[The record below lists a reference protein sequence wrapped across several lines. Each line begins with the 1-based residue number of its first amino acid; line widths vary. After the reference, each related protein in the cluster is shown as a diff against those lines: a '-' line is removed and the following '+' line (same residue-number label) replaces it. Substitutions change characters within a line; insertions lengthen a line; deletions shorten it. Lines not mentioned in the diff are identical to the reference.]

1 MTKVNQH
8 LGMVLRGVGVS
19 PGIVLGVAARFDREA
34 LPIERVHLPQSL
46 LDSEVRR
53 LYGAVAS
60 AEAEIDTL
68 QAELVST
75 GRSEGE
81 HLGVLSAHKVMLH
94 DQMLLGDA
102 ERRIQEQG
110 INAEWALTEA
120 LQHIGTIFE
129 AMEDPFFRERGQDV
143 QHVGDLLMRALSGG
157 EGMRSVVQSVGPGSV
172 VVADTLSP
180 AEALALARLPVGAF
194 VLDKGSATGHTAIIA
209 HSMDIPAVVGL
220 TGVGEHVGQGDRII
234 VDGGEGEVIVHPS
247 EGEELVYGRRAR
259 RARAFFKA
267 LRQNRNQPAVT
278 PCGEGLITL
287 RGNLDIADEIPRILE
302 CGGEGVGLFRTEFLF
317 LDRRDLPSEE
327 EQLETYARVLD
338 ELAPHPVTIRTLDI
352 GGDKQLKAERP
363 GIKASPALR
372 AIRYCM
378 RDRDLFKV
386 QLRALMRAS
395 VHGSLRLLIPFV
407 TTLSEVQWTRRLMS
421 EVREEL
427 LAEGHDVA
435 ESIPTGIMIEVP
447 AAALI
452 ADILAREVDF
462 FSVGTNDLIQYTLA
476 VERDEQAV
484 DHLYQPLH
492 PAMLRLLQ
500 AVTRAA
506 RAGKIDVAM
515 CGEMASDPRY
525 AMILLAL
532 GFTELSMNA
541 ASIPLVKEVIRRT
554 ERADALRLLQK
565 TMGMSSV
572 LEITDYVDS
581 YMVEHFP
588 DIVTP
593 RMRGAPR
600 YAR

>member
-1 MTKVNQH
+1 MSKVNQN

-19 PGIVLGVAARFDREA
+19 PGIVLGVASRFDREDV
-34 LPIERVHLPQSL
+34 PIERVHLPESL
-46 LDSEVRR
+46 LSSEVKR
-53 LYGAVAS
+53 LHQALAK
-60 AEAEIDTL
+60 AEAEIDAL
-68 QAELVST
+68 QDELVES
-75 GRSEGE
+75 GKSEGE
-81 HLGVLSAHKVMLH
+81 HLGVLDAHKVMLR
-94 DQMLLGDA
+94 DQMLIGDT
-102 ERRIQEQG
+102 ERRIHEQG
-110 INAEWALTEA
+110 INAEWALSEA
-120 LQHIGTIFE
+120 LAHIATIFE

-143 QHVGDLLMRALSGG
+143 EHVGDLLMRALSGDDS
-157 EGMRSVVQSVGPGSV
+157 MRSVISSVGPGSV
-172 VVADTLSP
+172 VVGDTLSP
-180 AEALALARLPVGAF
+180 AEALALARLPVAAF
-194 VLDKGSATGHTAIIA
+194 ALDKGSATGHTAIIA

-220 TGVGEHVGQGDRII
+220 ENVGEHVGQGDRII

-267 LRQNRNQPAVT
+267 LRQNRDLPAVT
-278 PCGEGLITL
+278 PCGEAVVTL
-287 RGNLDIADEIPRILE
+287 RGNLDLVDEIPRILE

-338 ELAPHPVTIRTLDI
+338 QMAPHPVTIRTLDI
-352 GGDKQLKAERP
+352 GGDKQLRADRP
-363 GIKASPALR
+363 HVNASPALR

-378 RDRDLFKV
+378 VDRELFKT
-386 QLRALMRAS
+386 QLRALVRAS

-407 TTLSEVQWTRRLMS
+407 TTLAEVRWTRKLMR
-421 EVREEL
+421 EVRAEL
-427 LAEGHDVA
+427 EAEGHDV
-435 ESIPTGIMIEVP
+435 SPDIPTGIMIEVP

-452 ADILAREVDF
+452 ADLLAKEVDF

-484 DHLYQPLH
+484 DYLYQPLH

-506 RAGKIDVAM
+506 HAGGIEVSM
-515 CGEMASDPRY
+515 CGEMASDPRFSLL
-525 AMILLAL
+525 LLAL
-532 GFTELSMNA
+532 GFTALSMNA
-541 ASIPLVKEVIRRT
+541 ASIPLIKEVIRRT
-554 ERADALRLLQK
+554 ERTEALRLLQK

-572 LEITDYVDS
+572 DEISDYIDS
-581 YMVEHFP
+581 YMVQHFP